1 MTTINLKDF
10 YYWYLTD
17 VLVEMPDEVAEELIA
32 SKRREAAHAERVR
45 YNKAYYSLDCDDGIE
60 YSACLHEPS
69 PQELMDRKEL
79 FFRLWNA
86 LNSLPEIQGRRV
98 DAHLILG
105 KSYRQ
110 IAREE
115 GVDKSAVRCSVK
127 CGIYSN
133 LSDPDLNRSSI
144 AEYLHM
150 SPDYLSYV
158 FHQKFNQTLS
168 AYITS
173 MRIDKAKELLERTN
187 WGMDIIAEKT
197 GFSSSSYFH
206 KQFKKITGITPQQ
219 YRSE

>member
-17 VLVEMPDEVAEELIA
+17 VLVEVPEEVAEELIA

-69 PQELMDRKEL
+69 PQELMDRKEM

-105 KSYRQ
+105 KSFRR

-115 GVDKSAVRCSVK
+115 GVSKSAVRDSIY
-127 CGIYSN
+127 CGLESMKK
-133 LSDPDLNRSSI
+133 
-144 AEYLHM
+144 YLRKN
-150 SPDYLSYV
+150 
-158 FHQKFNQTLS
+158 F
-168 AYITS
+168 
-173 MRIDKAKELLERTN
+173 
-187 WGMDIIAEKT
+187 
-197 GFSSSSYFH
+197 
-206 KQFKKITGITPQQ
+206 
-219 YRSE
+219 

>member
-1 MTTINLKDF
+1 MRLRGLVSRRRILLVRLLDTLSRSAGRLPRVPLPASSPFCFRSTHQPKQNGGQAMTTINLKDF

-17 VLVEMPDEVAEELIA
+17 ELVEVPDEVAEELMA

-127 CGIYSN
+127 CGIE
-133 LSDPDLNRSSI
+133 RMKK
-144 AEYLHM
+144 YLQEN
-150 SPDYLSYV
+150 
-158 FHQKFNQTLS
+158 F
-168 AYITS
+168 
-173 MRIDKAKELLERTN
+173 
-187 WGMDIIAEKT
+187 
-197 GFSSSSYFH
+197 
-206 KQFKKITGITPQQ
+206 
-219 YRSE
+219 